1 MTISVQQVM
10 EQASSTAALYFS
22 DAIRY
27 IDGEFG
33 EGYALKNPKLIEIYV
48 QGAFT
53 DYAATLRYKG
63 MGELATAIEN
73 AGDLIREGGI

>member
-1 MTISVQQVM
+1 MTISVQQIM

-33 EGYALKNPKLIEIYV
+33 ERHV
-48 QGAFT
+48 
-53 DYAATLRYKG
+53 
-63 MGELATAIEN
+63 
-73 AGDLIREGGI
+73 